1 MSDREFL
8 RAFSALLAAL
18 GVLTVVLFFL
28 ASFVVEKASPQQ
40 QPDTRAIA
48 ERIKP
53 VGEVAI
59 GQAPSG
65 GGISIISTANA
76 AGDDKGKAVF
86 NGGCVA
92 CHGSGVAGAPKV
104 GDKAAWKG
112 RVAQGADTLYKHA
125 LGGFQGKSGFMPP
138 KGGNTSLS
146 DADVKAAVDYMVS
159 KSK

>member
-8 RAFSALLAAL
+8 RAFSALLVAL
-18 GVLTVVLFFL
+18 GVVTVILFFV
-28 ASFVVEKASPQQ
+28 ASFVVDKTTPRQ
-40 QPDTRAIA
+40 QPDTRAVA
-48 ERIKP
+48 ERIRP
-53 VGEVAI
+53 IGEVAI

-92 CHGSGVAGAPKV
+92 CHGSGVAGAPKL
-104 GDKAAWKG
+104 GDKSAWKG

-138 KGGNTSLS
+138 KGGNASLP

-159 KSK
+159 KAK

>member
-1 MSDREFL
+1 MSDREFI
-8 RAFSALLAAL
+8 RVFSTLLAAL
-18 GVLTVVLFFL
+18 GVLTVVLFFI
-28 ASFVVEKASPQQ
+28 ASFVVGKTLPQQ
-40 QPDTRAIA
+40 KPDTRAVA

-59 GQAPSG
+59 GEAPSG
-65 GGISIISTANA
+65 GGMSIISAANA

-104 GDKAAWKG
+104 GDKAAWKS
-112 RVAQGADTLYKHA
+112 RIAQGVDTLYKHA

-138 KGGNTSLS
+138 KGGNASLP
-146 DADVKAAVDYMVS
+146 DTDVKAAVDYMVS
-159 KSK
+159 KAK